1 MRTYL
6 PTATN
11 FTDMAVRQPPT
22 GYPCKADEA
31 VLCPLCKGYGG
42 WVLTVNA
49 YPLPQGMED
58 TAENRAKYC
67 HFRAHCR
74 QCAGWGWVKRNGED
88 AECVHEYREL
98 SVEEC
103 RTKRIKHWGM
113 CWHVHECL
121 KCQRTMSTD
130 SSD

>member
-1 MRTYL
+1 MSFL

-11 FTDMAVRQPPT
+11 FTDMEVRQPPT
-22 GYPCKADEA
+22 GYPCKAEEA
-31 VLCPLCKGYGG
+31 TICPQCKGYGG
-42 WVLTVNA
+42 WILTLNA

-67 HFRAHCR
+67 HFRAHCS
-74 QCAGWGWVKRNGED
+74 QCSGWGWVKAGSKD
-88 AECVHEYREL
+88 AECVHKNREL

-103 RTKRIKHWGM
+103 RARGIGHHGM
-113 CWHVHECL
+113 CWHVYECE
-121 KCQRTMSTD
+121 KCGQIRSVD